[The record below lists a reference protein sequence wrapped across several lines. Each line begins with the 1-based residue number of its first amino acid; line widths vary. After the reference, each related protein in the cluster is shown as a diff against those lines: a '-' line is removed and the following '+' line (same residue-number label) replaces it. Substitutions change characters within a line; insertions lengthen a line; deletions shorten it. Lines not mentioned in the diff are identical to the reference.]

1 MTSVSF
7 DVAIIDDNT
16 FEVNE
21 KFILTISN
29 KALPDNVILGS
40 PPKSKVTIWD
50 DDRKQLYCD
59 MKSTIYVCALA
70 TMIYRVL

>member
-1 MTSVSF
+1 MTNVSF
-7 DVAIIDDNT
+7 DVPIIDDNT

-40 PPKSKVTIWD
+40 PPQSKVTIWD

-59 MKSTIYVCALA
+59 MKLTIYVRALA